1 MTKGKNGEE
10 ETGKTTV
17 LLLSKRKRNLRF
29 ICFPARSTAQKKK
42 KKKTAPQNYLLPI
55 FKQELEV
62 FVFVFTVPWR
72 GRYTNSSPPLTT
84 SRRRRS
90 KIMRRCPLTLPDKNQ
105 EHISYVVSFEKMLV
119 ICEPSSVTH
128 GPQCVHIFEF

>member
-1 MTKGKNGEE
+1 MEKEKRE
-10 ETGKTTV
+10 KQQF

-42 KKKTAPQNYLLPI
+42 NTAPQNYLLPI

-62 FVFVFTVPWR
+62 FVFVFTAPWR

-84 SRRRRS
+84 SRRRRRS
-90 KIMRRCPLTLPDKNQ
+90 RIMRRCPLTLRQKRKKTPSPSPPLATGQANKPEKNSKYLSAGDAKR
-105 EHISYVVSFEKMLV
+105 IS
-119 ICEPSSVTH
+119 PSV
-128 GPQCVHIFEF
+128 GK